1 MSLQDAFP
9 FDEPRQ
15 AQIDAIAFTIN
26 TFLKSDKRFCI
37 IEAGTGVGKSAI
49 GVTIGRVLNSKYQQ
63 MTDQDPIKVTYFDT
77 TQKI

>member
-49 GVTIGRVLNSKYQQ
+49 GVTIGRVLNLSL
-63 MTDQDPIKVTYFDT
+63 IH
-77 TQKI
+77 I